1 MRIIDMMGITA
12 ARSTW
17 GTCSLNEFRKS
28 LGLEQF
34 TEFKRE
40 WCFKPSFRL
49 HLSLTRSLPRLFF
62 LRALSPA
69 VLFFALPSSLPS
81 EWDSDPKIVDIARR
95 LYTHID
101 NVERESDSRLGRRPR

>member
-17 GTCSLNEFRKS
+17 GTCSLNEFRKF

-40 WCFKPSFRL
+40 RCFHPWFPAQRA
-49 HLSLTRSLPRLFF
+49 LTRSAFSWTPFVLGIFPSPLPLL
-62 LRALSPA
+62 LRCRAQSGTLI
-69 VLFFALPSSLPS
+69 LRSSIL
-81 EWDSDPKIVDIARR
+81 RR
-95 LYTHID
+95 GSTPMSTTSS
-101 NVERESDSRLGRRPR
+101 VSRIHRSLVNH